1 MAVLIL
7 MLASG
12 ALASISAWISLQW
25 LQREYLRYRATF
37 QHETVHRLADF
48 FLFLDPGQLWSVN
61 LLTAAVVASFFLAA
75 GVHPAGA
82 GLAAGLALALPRR
95 VMVWARRRRH
105 RRIDEQLP
113 DFLLALAGALRSG
126 SGLQAGLR
134 HVVQHTGRPLVQEFG
149 LLLQQ
154 QRMGLA
160 FNDALDALHCR
171 VPTESVGLVVAAIKV
186 AEQTGGSLAET
197 LERISLTLRTRL
209 QLLGRIRALT
219 SQGRM
224 QAWIMAALPVVLA
237 LALHALEP
245 EAMQQL
251 WQSAPG
257 WGVMLLVALL
267 EGIGIY
273 IVRRIVNIEV

>member
-12 ALASISAWISLQW
+12 TLATIMAWMTLRW

-37 QHETVHRLADF
+37 QHETVHELADF
-48 FLFLDPGQLWSVN
+48 FLFLDPEQLWGVN
-61 LLTAAVVASFFLAA
+61 LLAAATVASLFLAVGA
-75 GVHPAGA
+75 HPLAA

-95 VMVWARRRRH
+95 IMAWARGRRH
-105 RRIDEQLP
+105 RRIDDQLP

-126 SGLQAGLR
+126 SGLQPGLR
-134 HVVQHTGRPLVQEFG
+134 QVVRHAGRPLAQEFG

-160 FNDALDALHCR
+160 FNDALDALHGR

-186 AEQTGGSLAET
+186 AEQTGGSLAAT

-209 QLLGRIRALT
+209 HLLGRIRALT

-237 LALHALEP
+237 LALHALDP
-245 EAMQQL
+245 ETMRQL

-257 WGVMLLVALL
+257 WVVMLLVAVL
-267 EGIGIY
+267 EGVGIY
-273 IVRRIVNIEV
+273 IVRRIVDIEV